1 MPEDQTEMLVS
12 AVDEFCRK
20 FIEGQALR
28 IERTGLDKDLIEK
41 LGSQGFIA
49 LKFPEEY
56 GGSLL
61 PDDAYLQVLRTFAS
75 YSPSVSLFI
84 AVQNS
89 IIFPLLVKAGE
100 TAEILKEIAAGKK
113 SAGFSLSSSTMS
125 KESLGTLSFSGKS
138 SAGIKNY
145 ILGPGLDLLLV
156 SADSLPD
163 ALLLFT
169 SGFAIKEK
177 YPVLGFRG
185 LGISSVEFSD
195 SSCIVISKENGR
207 SMIESTIRN
216 MGNAV
221 SAIALGIANGAIGKA
236 MEYSKVRST
245 FGHLLM
251 DYEPVAY
258 PLSMMKS
265 EIDDLSSYIAKWDSL
280 SETEKLSVK
289 IRSVEISIKASRQ
302 SIQSHGGYGYLQD
315 FGVEKFYRD
324 SATLP
329 ALFMEGQSDKISL
342 SELSYNGKA
351 GFL

>member
-1 MPEDQTEMLVS
+1 MPEDQNEMLVS

-20 FIEGQALR
+20 YVEGQALR
-28 IERTGLDKDLIEK
+28 IERAGLDKDLIEK
-41 LGSQGFIA
+41 LGSQGLIA
-49 LKFPEEY
+49 LKFPEEH

-61 PDDAYLQVLRTFAS
+61 PDDAYLQVLKTFAS
-75 YSPSVSLFI
+75 YSPSVALFI

-89 IIFPLLVKAGE
+89 IILPLLVKSAE
-100 TAEILKEIAAGKK
+100 TQEILKEIAAGKK

-125 KESLGTLSFSGKS
+125 KETLGNLNFSGKS
-138 SAGIKNY
+138 VSGIKNY
-145 ILGPGLDLLLV
+145 ILGPGLDILLV
-156 SADSLPD
+156 SADPLPD

-169 SGFAIKEK
+169 SGFTVREK

-195 SSCIVISKENGR
+195 SSYIVISKENGR
-207 SMIESTIRN
+207 SMIESAIRS

-221 SAIALGIANGAIGKA
+221 SAISLGIANGAIGKA

-258 PLSMMKS
+258 PLSMIKS
-265 EIDDLSSYIAKWDSL
+265 EIDELSRYLARWNSL
-280 SETEKLSVK
+280 SETEKFSIK
-289 IRSVEISIKASRQ
+289 IRSIEISLKASRQ

-324 SATLP
+324 SATLT
-329 ALFMEGQSDKISL
+329 ALFMDGQSDKIYL